1 MKGLISAV
9 RRNTIAEELGI
20 KPGEK
25 LIAVNGTSPTDII
38 ELSYLVAEEKIDLS
52 IESQD
57 GELRHVIVEKQPD
70 EDLGIEFD
78 SAVFDGVR
86 YCHNK
91 CVFCFV
97 DQMIPGMRNTLYDR
111 DDDFRL
117 SFLYGNFLTLTNV
130 KECDYERIIKTHMS
144 PLYVSIHATDSDV
157 RRNMMKNK
165 NAGNILDDLQR
176 LIDNGI
182 TIHTQV
188 VLCPGFNDGE
198 ILEKTFKDL
207 VALAPMVETMAVV
220 PVGLTKNREGL
231 PEVRLFTSIECQ
243 NIILQ
248 VEKWQNEC
256 REKFGKSFIYLGDE
270 FYINAGIN
278 LPAAER
284 YDGFPQIEN
293 GIGLSRNFLDEWEN
307 SSVAPAGCDRIENA
321 LVPVGES
328 AYKLLKP
335 LFDDYN
341 NKYKTGHTL
350 VAVTNHFFGKT
361 INVTG
366 LLTAS
371 DILSAVSGFADFNR
385 IILPQ
390 VVLNK
395 DLLFLDDISLADF
408 KKLYKG
414 KVECAQNAKE
424 LKQLLAKQGG

>member
-25 LIAVNGTSPTDII
+25 LIAVNGTSPADII

-117 SFLYGNFLTLTNV
+117 SFLYGNFLTLTNM

-307 SSVAPAGCDRIENA
+307 SSAAPAGCDRIENA

>member
-1 MKGLISAV
+1 MKGIISAV
-9 RRNTIAEELGI
+9 RRNTIAEAFGI
-20 KPGEK
+20 MPGEK
-25 LIAVNGTSPTDII
+25 LIAVNGTSPADII
-38 ELSYLVAEEKIDLS
+38 ELSYLVADEIIDLS

-57 GELRHVIVEKQPD
+57 GELRHVIIEKQPD
-70 EDLGIEFD
+70 EDLGLEFE

-117 SFLYGNFLTLTNV
+117 SFLYGNFLTLTNM

-144 PLYVSIHATDSDV
+144 PLYVSIHATDSEV
-157 RRNMMKNK
+157 RRNMMNNK

-220 PVGLTKNREGL
+220 PVGLTKNRENL
-231 PEVRLFTSIECQ
+231 PEVRLFTSVEAQ
-243 NIILQ
+243 NIISQ
-248 VEKWQNEC
+248 VEKWQDEC
-256 REKFGKSFIYLGDE
+256 REKFGNSFIYLGDE
-270 FYINAGIN
+270 FYINAGMN
-278 LPAAER
+278 LPDAER
-284 YDGFPQIEN
+284 YDGFPQLEN

-307 SSVAPAGCDRIENA
+307 SPAAPNCCDKIENA

-335 LFDDYN
+335 LVDDYN
-341 NKYKTGHTL
+341 NEYKTCHKL

-366 LLTAS
+366 LLTGM
-371 DILSAVSGFADFNR
+371 DILNALSDFTEFNR

-395 DLLFLDDISLADF
+395 DLLFLDDMSLADF

-414 KVECAQNAKE
+414 KVECAKNAKE

>member
-25 LIAVNGTSPTDII
+25 LIAVNGTSPADII

-117 SFLYGNFLTLTNV
+117 SFLYGNFLTLTNM

>member
-1 MKGLISAV
+1 MKGIISAV
-9 RRNTIAEELGI
+9 RRNTIAEAFGI
-20 KPGEK
+20 MPGEK
-25 LIAVNGTSPTDII
+25 LIAVNGTNPADII
-38 ELSYLVAEEKIDLS
+38 ELSYLVADEIIDLS

-57 GELRHVIVEKQPD
+57 GELRHVIIEKQPD
-70 EDLGIEFD
+70 EDLGLEFE

-117 SFLYGNFLTLTNV
+117 SFLYGNFLTLTNM

-144 PLYVSIHATDSDV
+144 PLYVSIHATDSEV
-157 RRNMMKNK
+157 RRNMMNNK

-220 PVGLTKNREGL
+220 PVGLTKNRENL
-231 PEVRLFTSIECQ
+231 PEVRLFTSVEAQ
-243 NIILQ
+243 NIISQ
-248 VEKWQNEC
+248 VEKWQDEC
-256 REKFGKSFIYLGDE
+256 REKFGNSFIYLGDE
-270 FYINAGIN
+270 FYINAGMN
-278 LPAAER
+278 LPDAER
-284 YDGFPQIEN
+284 YDGFPQLEN

-307 SSVAPAGCDRIENA
+307 AIAAPNGSDKIENA

-341 NKYKTGHTL
+341 NEYKTCHKL

-366 LLTAS
+366 LLTGM
-371 DILSAVSGFADFNR
+371 DILNALSDFTEFNR

-395 DLLFLDDISLADF
+395 DLLFLDDMSLADF

-414 KVECAQNAKE
+414 KVECAKNAKE

>member
-293 GIGLSRNFLDEWEN
+293 GIGLSRNFLDEWAN
-307 SSVAPAGCDRIENA
+307 SSAAPAGCDRIENA

>member
-1 MKGLISAV
+1 MKGIISAV
-9 RRNTIAEELGI
+9 RRNTIAEAFGI
-20 KPGEK
+20 MPGEK
-25 LIAVNGTSPTDII
+25 LIAVNGTSPADII
-38 ELSYLVAEEKIDLS
+38 ELSYLVADEIIDLS

-57 GELRHVIVEKQPD
+57 GELRHVIIEKQPD
-70 EDLGIEFD
+70 EDLGLEFE

-117 SFLYGNFLTLTNV
+117 SFLYGNFLTLTNM

-144 PLYVSIHATDSDV
+144 PLYVSIHATDSEV
-157 RRNMMKNK
+157 RRNMMNNK

-220 PVGLTKNREGL
+220 PVGLTKNRENL
-231 PEVRLFTSIECQ
+231 PEVRLFTSVEAQ
-243 NIILQ
+243 NIISQ
-248 VEKWQNEC
+248 VEKWQDEC
-256 REKFGKSFIYLGDE
+256 REKFGNSFIYLGDE
-270 FYINAGIN
+270 FYINAGMN
-278 LPAAER
+278 LPDAER
-284 YDGFPQIEN
+284 YDGFPQLEN

-307 SSVAPAGCDRIENA
+307 AIAAHNGSDKIENV

-341 NKYKTGHTL
+341 NEYKTCHKL

-366 LLTAS
+366 LLTGM
-371 DILSAVSGFADFNR
+371 DILNALSDFTEFNR

-395 DLLFLDDISLADF
+395 DLLFLDDMSLADF

-414 KVECAQNAKE
+414 KVECAKNAKE